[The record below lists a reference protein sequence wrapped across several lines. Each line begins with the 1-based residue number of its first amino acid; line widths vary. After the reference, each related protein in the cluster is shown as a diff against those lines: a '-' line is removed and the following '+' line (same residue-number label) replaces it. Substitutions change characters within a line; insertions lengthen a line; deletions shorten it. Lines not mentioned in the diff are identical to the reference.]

1 MDYKTFRNEI
11 SNLKAYY
18 RSAKEIEIEL
28 EKMWYELSGI
38 KAIRYDKQ
46 PASYNP
52 ELSETYRL
60 ELIDRIE
67 KKQKE
72 LDFTY
77 LAIERYKGEL
87 DRLPS
92 DIRELVVQL
101 FIQNKTFA
109 EVGKTIGY
117 SDNGLHYKIKK
128 EIEKL

>member
-1 MDYKTFRNEI
+1 MDYKMFKNEI

-18 RSAKEIEIEL
+18 RSANELKMDIEVL
-28 EKMWYELSGI
+28 WHELSGL

-46 PASYNP
+46 PSSFNP
-52 ELSETYRL
+52 ELSESYRL

-77 LAIERYKGEL
+77 LAIERYQSEL
-87 DRLPS
+87 ERLPGE
-92 DIRELVVQL
+92 IKAMVEQI
-101 FIQNKTFA
+101 FIEGKTFA

-128 EIEKL
+128 EVEKI